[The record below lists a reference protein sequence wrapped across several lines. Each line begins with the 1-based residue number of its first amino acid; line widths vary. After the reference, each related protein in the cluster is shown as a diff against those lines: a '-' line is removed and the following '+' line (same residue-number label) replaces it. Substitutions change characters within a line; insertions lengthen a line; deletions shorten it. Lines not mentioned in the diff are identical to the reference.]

1 MWRIVR
7 SDHTR
12 RLRLSRLGRC
22 VIVYAVAHPV
32 APPSSRDRS
41 RAHYSSEPADDHSS
55 TRCCRRRSFELSVAG
70 HHPAGRCRRF
80 PRISRSQTGQHFD
93 RNRIAQAMAQGR
105 PQAAVDS
112 QGHRRRLL
120 DGQRRRWPRL
130 HDGGDEGGRRERARD
145 RSGRR
150 QHRLV
155 KPKISTSYNA
165 SVGNGP
171 RGTPSIDGKRLY
183 AQGLNGDVACLDLES
198 GKILWQ
204 KNVLKTFKGG
214 RPGWAICESVL
225 IDGQKMI
232 CTPGGRGAT
241 MVALDKLTGDELW
254 RSPVPGN
261 PGRPTRRR
269 SSPPSEGFGSTSTS
283 LAMRSSVSEP
293 TTGPSSGNSRDRPTA
308 RPTVPA
314 R

>member
-1 MWRIVR
+1 MWGIVR

-32 APPSSRDRS
+32 APPSGRDRS

-55 TRCCRRRSFELSVAG
+55 TRCSRRRSFELSVAG

-155 KPKISTSYNA
+155 NQDQHLLQRQRRQRP
-165 SVGNGP
+165 P
-171 RGTPSIDGKRLY
+171 RHSDDRRKATL
-183 AQGLNGDVACLDLES
+183 
-198 GKILWQ
+198 
-204 KNVLKTFKGG
+204 
-214 RPGWAICESVL
+214 RPGA
-225 IDGQKMI
+225 Q
-232 CTPGGRGAT
+232 
-241 MVALDKLTGDELW
+241 
-254 RSPVPGN
+254 
-261 PGRPTRRR
+261 RRR
-269 SSPPSEGFGSTSTS
+269 GLPRSRERQDPLAEERAQDIQRWPAWVGDLRKRADRRPEDDLHSRRPGSHHGRTRQ
-283 LAMRSSVSEP
+283 AHR
-293 TTGPSSGNSRDRPTA
+293 
-308 RPTVPA
+308 
-314 R
+314 